1 MRCFKA
7 KSTPE
12 GKGYR
17 VSLSNN
23 KNLAFLNNRDK
34 SWLLNLTNKGIK
46 FGKSNYRLCKTM
58 QGRLWKSQND
68 KKMSM
73 PEWSKN

>member
-1 MRCFKA
+1 MRYFKA

-17 VSLSNN
+17 VSLNKN
-23 KNLAFLNNRDK
+23 KNLGFLNNRDK
-34 SWLLNLTNKGIK
+34 SWLLNLTNKETK

-73 PEWSKN
+73 PECLKN